1 MAATREAI
9 LGQLGGTSWATALPQ
24 VTPNGVGPQNLDI
37 LQIVDL
43 AGENVLI
50 NVDYAGTVHNPAS
63 GATSGT
69 RCGQFRST
77 RSSGTTAQIFAAT
90 FTNPDNSD
98 ILQVVSPGG
107 NVPKY
112 IDYLGVSH

>member
-24 VTPNGVGPQNLDI
+24 VTPNGVGSQNLDI
-37 LQIVDL
+37 LQIVDIK
-43 AGENVLI
+43 GENVLI
-50 NVDYAGTVHNPAS
+50 NVDYAGVVHNPAS
-63 GATSGT
+63 GNTNGT

-77 RSSGTTAQIFAAT
+77 LSSGTTAAIFAAT

-107 NVPKY
+107 NVPVY
-112 IDYLGVSH
+112 IDYAGVSH

>member
-24 VTPNGVGPQNLDI
+24 VTPNGVAPQNLDI
-37 LQIVDL
+37 LQIVDIT
-43 AGENVLI
+43 GQSVLL
-50 NVDYAGTVHNPAS
+50 NVDYLGAVHNPAS
-63 GATSGT
+63 GATNGT
-69 RCGQFRST
+69 RCGVFAT
-77 RSSGTTAQIFAAT
+77 TLASGTTAALFANA
-90 FTNPDNSD
+90 FTNPYNSD